1 MGDIMKDIFL
11 HFIQENQTLSFAI
24 FCLLCTFTIAF
35 FVSSIYKKHN
45 IIKMIPCITNV
56 IQIAGILFAIIWG
69 SGIILE
75 HDLKKAKAEVKDL
88 HNEIE
93 GLKSEKINLIC
104 DNKIIAH
111 KQHELETMNENLQ
124 KEWDGLNT
132 EINNIKNEKNK
143 ISKQNKHIKLELL
156 FNNFFNSIVS
166 YFADMLKSLMLSIA
180 SGDINNVNNLYNK
193 FKNISYKELL
203 NHAISQVDF
212 TIFSKKEASFI
223 KNYIHKK
230 ISNNMLMN
238 KKILNSYTNKKIN
251 YDSLNGK
258 NFIHMTQTMFKDA
271 YNIAQKDSTHAIIQ
285 ENIIRIEDELH
296 HMIEKGSL

>member
-1 MGDIMKDIFL
+1 MKDIFL